1 MIECDFVESKGNFSV
16 WYVLVEENNS
26 EDPIVNEIFSF
37 LFKGEIKEV
46 LQAVSEV
53 VEGKEEVSIFPLKF
67 LEKRISI

>member
-26 EDPIVNEIFSF
+26 EDPIVNEIFLF

-46 LQAVSEV
+46 LQVVREI
-53 VEGKEEVSIFPLKF
+53 VEGEERVSMFSLKF
-67 LEKRISI
+67 MKHDREL